1 MKDDITL
8 EKVVPHSI
16 EAERSVLGAILVENK
31 AFNEA
36 AEMLQENDFYRET
49 HRKIYAKME
58 ALWEQSKAI
67 DPLTLSEELK
77 KSGYLE
83 SIGGTAYLA
92 SLIDGVPK
100 TTNIEYYVRIVKEK
114 SVLRQLIFASNEVI
128 SRCYTQDEDTDV
140 IINDAERSIFAIAE
154 EKVTGGFISFKEIA
168 KDTIKNIDK
177 LYEQKEL
184 ITGLPTPFIE
194 FNELTGGLQ
203 PGDYIVIASRPAM
216 GKTSLSLN
224 IAQHVGLKT
233 DETVGVF
240 SLEMSKEQLVIRM
253 LCSRAEVDSRK
264 LRSGF
269 LKDAEWHKLYEAMGV
284 LSDAKIFVDDMPGIS
299 VVEMRAKARKLKQ
312 EYGLGLLIV
321 DYMQLMTM
329 PQRFENRNQEISAIS
344 RALKGLAKELN
355 IPLIALSQLSRAPEV
370 RADRRPQLSDLRE
383 SGAIEQDADLVCF
396 IYREEEYN
404 STPENEGLAEFIIS
418 KHRNGPTGTIKLAF
432 QKKYTRFFDLAKS
445 EYIETEEL

>member
-36 AEMLQENDFYRET
+36 AEMLQENDFYRDS

-77 KSGYLE
+77 KSGDLE
-83 SIGGTAYLA
+83 SIGGAAYLA

-114 SVLRQLIFASNEVI
+114 SVLRQLIFASNEII
-128 SRCYTQDEDTDV
+128 SRCYTQNDEVDA
-140 IINDAERSIFAIAE
+140 IINDAERSILSIAE
-154 EKVTGGFISFKEIA
+154 EKVIGGFISFKEVA

-177 LYEQKEL
+177 LYERKEL
-184 ITGLPTPFIE
+184 ITGLPTPFID

-203 PGDYIVIASRPAM
+203 SGDYIVIASRPAM

-240 SLEMSKEQLVIRM
+240 SLEMSKEQLVLRM

-269 LKDAEWHKLYEAMGV
+269 LKDTEWHKLYEAMGV
-284 LSDAKIFVDDMPGIS
+284 LSKTKIFIDDMPGMS

-312 EYGLGLLIV
+312 EHGLGLLIV

-344 RALKGLAKELN
+344 RALKGLAKELH
-355 IPLIALSQLSRAPEV
+355 IPVIALSQLSRAPEI
-370 RADRRPQLSDLRE
+370 RSDRRPQLSDLRE

-396 IYREEEYN
+396 IFREEEY
-404 STPENEGLAEFIIS
+404 SPTPENEGLAEFIIA

-445 EYIETEEL
+445 EHREPEEF

>member
-31 AFNEA
+31 AFNDA
-36 AEMLQENDFYRET
+36 AEMLQKNDFYREN

-77 KSGYLE
+77 KSGDLE

-114 SVLRQLIFASNEVI
+114 SVLRQLIFASNEII
-128 SRCYTQDEDTDV
+128 SRCYTQTDEVDA
-140 IINDAERSIFAIAE
+140 IINDAERSILSIAE
-154 EKVTGGFISFKEIA
+154 EKVVGGFISFKEVA

-177 LYEQKEL
+177 LYERKEL
-184 ITGLPTPFIE
+184 ITGLPTPFID

-203 PGDYIVIASRPAM
+203 AGDYIVIASRPAM

-233 DETVGVF
+233 DETVGIF
-240 SLEMSKEQLVIRM
+240 SLEMSKEQLVLRM

-269 LKDAEWHKLYEAMGV
+269 LKDTEWHKLYEAMGV
-284 LSDAKIFVDDMPGIS
+284 LSKAKIFIDDMPGIS

-312 EYGLGLLIV
+312 EYGLGMLIV

-344 RALKGLAKELN
+344 RALKGLAKELH
-355 IPLIALSQLSRAPEV
+355 IPVMALSQLSRAPEI
-370 RADRRPQLSDLRE
+370 RSDRRPQLSDLRE

-396 IYREEEYN
+396 IFREEEYN
-404 STPENEGLAEFIIS
+404 ATPENEGLAEFIIA

-445 EYIETEEL
+445 EYIEPEEF

>member
-31 AFNEA
+31 AFNDA
-36 AEMLQENDFYRET
+36 AEMLQENDFYRGI
-49 HRKIYAKME
+49 HRKIYAKMQ

-77 KSGYLE
+77 KSGDLE
-83 SIGGTAYLA
+83 SIGGAAYLA

-114 SVLRQLIFASNEVI
+114 SVLRQLIFASNEII
-128 SRCYTQDEDTDV
+128 SRCYTQNDEVDA
-140 IINDAERSIFAIAE
+140 IINDAERSIFSIAE
-154 EKVTGGFISFKEIA
+154 EKVIGGFISFKEVA

-177 LYEQKEL
+177 LYERKEL
-184 ITGLPTPFIE
+184 ITGLPTPFID

-233 DETVGVF
+233 DETVGIF
-240 SLEMSKEQLVIRM
+240 SLEMSKEQLVLRM

-269 LKDAEWHKLYEAMGV
+269 LKDTEWHKLYEAMGV
-284 LSDAKIFVDDMPGIS
+284 LSKAKIFIDDMPGIS

-312 EYGLGLLIV
+312 EYGLGMLIV

-344 RALKGLAKELN
+344 RALKGLAKELH
-355 IPLIALSQLSRAPEV
+355 IPVMALSQLSRAPEI
-370 RADRRPQLSDLRE
+370 RSDRRPQLSDLRE

-396 IYREEEYN
+396 IFREEEY
-404 STPENEGLAEFIIS
+404 SPTPENEGLAEFIIA

-445 EYIETEEL
+445 EYREPEEF

>member
-1 MKDDITL
+1 MEDDITL

-36 AEMLQENDFYRET
+36 AEMLQENDFYRES
-49 HRKIYAKME
+49 HRKIFAKME

-77 KSGYLE
+77 KSGDLE

-114 SVLRQLIFASNEVI
+114 SVLRQLIFASNEII
-128 SRCYTQDEDTDV
+128 SRCYTQNEDTDV

-177 LYEQKEL
+177 LYERKEL

-203 PGDYIVIASRPAM
+203 PGDYIVVASRPAM

-233 DETVGVF
+233 DETVGIF

-284 LSDAKIFVDDMPGIS
+284 LSNAKIFVDDMPSIS

-312 EYGLGLLIV
+312 EHGLGLLIV

-396 IYREEEYN
+396 IFREEEYN
-404 STPENEGLAEFIIS
+404 PTPENEGLAEFIIA
-418 KHRNGPTGTIKLAF
+418 KHRNGPTATIRLAF

-445 EYIETEEL
+445 GYIEPEEF

>member
-31 AFNEA
+31 AFNDA
-36 AEMLQENDFYRET
+36 AEMLQENDFYREN

-77 KSGYLE
+77 KSGDLE

-114 SVLRQLIFASNEVI
+114 SVLRQLIFASNEII
-128 SRCYTQDEDTDV
+128 SRCYTQNDEVDA
-140 IINDAERSIFAIAE
+140 IINDAERSILSIAE
-154 EKVTGGFISFKEIA
+154 EKVVGGFISFKEVA

-177 LYEQKEL
+177 LYERQEL
-184 ITGLPTPFIE
+184 ITGLPTPFID

-203 PGDYIVIASRPAM
+203 AGDYIVIASRPAM

-233 DETVGVF
+233 DETVGIF
-240 SLEMSKEQLVIRM
+240 SLEMSKEQLVLRM

-269 LKDAEWHKLYEAMGV
+269 LKDTEWHKLYEAMGV
-284 LSDAKIFVDDMPGIS
+284 LSKAKIFIDDMPGIS

-312 EYGLGLLIV
+312 EYGLGMLFV

-344 RALKGLAKELN
+344 RALKGLAKELH
-355 IPLIALSQLSRAPEV
+355 IPVMALSQLSRAPEI
-370 RADRRPQLSDLRE
+370 RSDRRPQLSDLRE

-396 IYREEEYN
+396 IFREEEY
-404 STPENEGLAEFIIS
+404 SPTTEPEEF
-418 KHRNGPTGTIKLAF
+418 
-432 QKKYTRFFDLAKS
+432 
-445 EYIETEEL
+445 